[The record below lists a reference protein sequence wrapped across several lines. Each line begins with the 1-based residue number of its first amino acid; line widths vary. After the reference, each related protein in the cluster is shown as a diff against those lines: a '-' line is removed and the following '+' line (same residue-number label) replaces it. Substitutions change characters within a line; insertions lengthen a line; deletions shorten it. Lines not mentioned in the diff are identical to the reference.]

1 MTTDAATDRPMLA
14 GSRVLLRPLQDSDV
28 GPRYLA
34 WLSDPQVNR
43 FLESRLRPWTIDELR
58 RHVRADAGNP
68 AACSLAICLLDSGQH
83 VGNVRLSAID
93 RFHGNASLGILIG
106 ERHCHGRGCGTEA
119 IVLACRHAFASF
131 GLRRVRALP
140 VSGLVMGQPVN
151 GTATVA
157 GGAIDFEGTAGQEK
171 LKYRV
176 DVGGGCSTFGRDLGI
191 HVVYQS
197 FYSEI
202 MGSIDRIPDAVMV
215 GLLLPMA
222 LRQRDNAYM

>member
-1 MTTDAATDRPMLA
+1 MTTDVATDRPTLS

-34 WLSDPQVNR
+34 WMSDPQVNR

-131 GLRRVRALP
+131 GLRRVTAGCYASNAPSIRAFIK
-140 VSGLVMGQPVN
+140 
-151 GTATVA
+151 A
-157 GGAIDFEGTAGQEK
+157 GFREEGRLRERWRDGDAQVDGVILGMTRNDFERTH
-171 LKYRV
+171 
-176 DVGGGCSTFGRDLGI
+176 T
-191 HVVYQS
+191 
-197 FYSEI
+197 
-202 MGSIDRIPDAVMV
+202 
-215 GLLLPMA
+215 
-222 LRQRDNAYM
+222 